1 MASSDIL
8 KSKLSEV
15 EALLAYFKQAAE
27 KDISKDTVPDGDNN
41 ETQNNDEIVPP
52 IMTDTQDEVPR
63 EPFKAL
69 FYDKKEIL
77 SLKEAHDIFEKEK
90 DVITEMPN
98 KPSAGEVFL
107 FKAKNES
114 SLNDWR
120 SNGHRWFQANGGRW
134 AYNGLLLR
142 KVSHCVTPESGR
154 KGTNKFQMISWSHK
168 DKPMLTL
175 VQFVGDHTLSV
186 DFPHGNAKKNHMP
199 YYRSAPSL
207 IRELEVGSEKPAKV
221 YQKKVFE
228 AAPDTSSQRFKVP
241 RNLGQVRNA
250 RQNFKKMTEGI
261 DAFNRL
267 NRLALE
273 FPDIRFLATVPDL
286 ILVSVN
292 PEMLD
297 QVKQILKLDYDKSRQ
312 KQLLSYDTQFN
323 LGDFYVSNVTIRDT
337 RFRNIRTG
345 AIPII
350 PAFLIVH
357 ERKFGLH
364 HEMAWQ
370 IMCNLVEEISTKK
383 FVAVSDD
390 EFTEKERICW

>member
-1 MASSDIL
+1 MLVKTL
-8 KSKLSEV
+8 K
-15 EALLAYFKQAAE
+15 
-27 KDISKDTVPDGDNN
+27 
-41 ETQNNDEIVPP
+41 
-52 IMTDTQDEVPR
+52 R
-63 EPFKAL
+63 
-69 FYDKKEIL
+69 
-77 SLKEAHDIFEKEK
+77 
-90 DVITEMPN
+90 
-98 KPSAGEVFL
+98 
-107 FKAKNES
+107 
-114 SLNDWR
+114 
-120 SNGHRWFQANGGRW
+120 
-134 AYNGLLLR
+134 
-142 KVSHCVTPESGR
+142 C
-154 KGTNKFQMISWSHK
+154 
-168 DKPMLTL
+168 
-175 VQFVGDHTLSV
+175 
-186 DFPHGNAKKNHMP
+186 
-199 YYRSAPSL
+199 
-207 IRELEVGSEKPAKV
+207 
-221 YQKKVFE
+221 
-228 AAPDTSSQRFKVP
+228 
-241 RNLGQVRNA
+241 
-250 RQNFKKMTEGI
+250 I

-273 FPDIRFLATVPDL
+273 FPDIKFLATVPDL